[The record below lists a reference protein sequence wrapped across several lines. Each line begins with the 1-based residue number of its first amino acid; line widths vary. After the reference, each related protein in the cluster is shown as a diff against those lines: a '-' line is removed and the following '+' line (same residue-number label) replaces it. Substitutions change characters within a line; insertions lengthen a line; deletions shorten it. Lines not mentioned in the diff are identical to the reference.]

1 MTYWALNAFFLAAV
15 ALVALAAVV
24 MARSARTA
32 ADPRRSDTGPRWSA
46 VGLSAIALLITTAV
60 FDNVMIG
67 IGLVA
72 YNPDLISGAFV
83 GIAPLEDFAY
93 AAAAV
98 VLLPSLWHL
107 LPARGSR
114 PSTGTGP
121 STGTRPSTGSGT
133 AGAPGP
139 STDSGTAGGPR
150 A

>member
-24 MARSARTA
+24 KGRAGRTV
-32 ADPRRSDTGPRWSA
+32 ADPRRSDTGPRWTA
-46 VGLSAIALLITTAV
+46 VGLAAIALLITTAV
-60 FDNVMIG
+60 FDNVMIA

-93 AAAAV
+93 AIAAV

-107 LPARGSR
+107 LP
-114 PSTGTGP
+114 STG
-121 STGTRPSTGSGT
+121 SRPSTGSGT
-133 AGAPGP
+133 AGGP
-139 STDSGTAGGPR
+139 HA
-150 A
+150 